1 VTGAFAASGL
11 VAAATPAFALGAPAL
26 LVFSTQP
33 AGAAAGTALT
43 AQPVVTIE
51 DAQGNVE
58 TTDNSGVA
66 LAITAGSG
74 ISGATLSGCSSTTV
88 AGVAT
93 FSGCQVNDP
102 GAGYTLTATDAND
115 GGLDAVSNVFNVAD
129 APPSF
134 PDADVSYPNG
144 AIVNFGGTDYV
155 FAGGRAFG
163 VPSASVLASVQE
175 VDHAVIVSAPAG
187 ATAPTATT
195 PRAGTLLFTS
205 PVNANP
211 TIYVVGTD
219 GELHGFST
227 PAQYVGDGYDT
238 ALVVTVPSLGGL
250 TVGSTVGAEGAAVT
264 ALATSADGAIVD
276 SSGTFYVFAGG
287 EAFGPLTSARL
298 TELQEIDK
306 AKVLSG
312 SVGPA
317 QTSAGVANGVLFSDL
332 GPSGT
337 ATVSVSYGGSVFPF
351 TSLAQLASDGYS
363 GTAAVPTG
371 TGNLTVVFPYSGS

>member
-1 VTGAFAASGL
+1 MVGALASVGL
-11 VAAATPAFALGAPAL
+11 VAAATPAFAVGAPAL

-33 AGAAAGTALT
+33 AGAAAGVALT

-58 TTDNSGVA
+58 TTDTSGVA

-74 ISGATLSGCSSTTV
+74 ISGATLSGCTSTTV

-93 FSGCQVNDP
+93 FSGCQLNDP

-115 GGLDAVSNVFNVAD
+115 GSLEAVSNVFNVAD
-129 APPSF
+129 APAPF

-163 VPSASVLASVQE
+163 VPSAGVLASVQE

-187 ATAPTATT
+187 VTAPTTTT
-195 PRAGTLLFTS
+195 PRPGTLLFTS

-219 GELHGFST
+219 GQLHGFST
-227 PAQYVGDGYDT
+227 PAQYLSDGYDT
-238 ALVVTVPSLGGL
+238 ALVVTVPDLGGL
-250 TVGSTVGAEGAAVT
+250 TVGSTVGVEGPAVT
-264 ALATSADGAIVD
+264 ALATSADGAIVN

-298 TELQEIDK
+298 TELRDRQGQG
-306 AKVLSG
+306 ALRLG
-312 SVGPA
+312 RPGP
-317 QTSAGVANGVLFSDL
+317 N
-332 GPSGT
+332 
-337 ATVSVSYGGSVFPF
+337 
-351 TSLAQLASDGYS
+351 
-363 GTAAVPTG
+363 
-371 TGNLTVVFPYSGS
+371 